1 MKANKKAS
9 SSSFRFPWMLSDL
22 LHQDDKTHQAL
33 MRVFQGALQGKMD
46 YSILSRKKYG
56 GSWFRCFRRDANW
69 NLGLK
74 TGPSS
79 AAADQMKTVPTSKTE
94 RYKGATLF
102 SFIRRSGRDFPQFLS
117 VVAVAQGVYLRLL

>member
-1 MKANKKAS
+1 MDTNDANKKAS

-33 MRVFQGALQGKMD
+33 MRVFQGAFQGKMD
-46 YSILSRKKYG
+46 HSILSRKKYG

-79 AAADQMKTVPTSKTE
+79 AIADQMKTVP
-94 RYKGATLF
+94 LF
-102 SFIRRSGRDFPQFLS
+102 KNGTVQRCNIIFIYPALKP
-117 VVAVAQGVYLRLL
+117 